1 MNQEPSLL
9 DRRIQETKEYL
20 ETYHV
25 GFGDDAANE
34 FKRRL
39 NFDVNLHRQLPLDPI
54 ELARF
59 KVVADNQPKEKDI
72 NPDAI
77 VLKVIVTK
85 DGLRVI

>member
-1 MNQEPSLL
+1 MEKESNLL

-20 ETYHV
+20 DNYKV
-25 GFGDDAANE
+25 NFGTDAANE

-39 NFDVNLHRQLPLDPI
+39 NFDVNFHKHLPLDPI
-54 ELARF
+54 ELARYRA
-59 KVVADNQPKEKDI
+59 VAQSQPKEKDI

-77 VLKVIVTK
+77 VIKVVVTK